1 MFKDKLIK
9 DCIKQK
15 PKAQFKLYNLYCD
28 AMLSVAMRY
37 IKQKDIAEDAT
48 QEAFIKAFKHLA
60 SFTGE
65 VSFGAWLKRIVI
77 NQCIDYCRKLKFT
90 DELSDSN
97 LKVIDEGFEDDWK
110 VENHITVNQV
120 KDALEA
126 LPEKYAIILKLYLIE
141 GYDHEEISEILN
153 IKENNSRIQ
162 LYRGK
167 KYLQK
172 QLKQLNNERFA

>member
-1 MFKDKLIK
+1 MFKNKLIK

-15 PKAQFKLYNLYCD
+15 PKAQLKLYNLYCD
-28 AMLSVAMRY
+28 AMLNVAMRY
-37 IKQKDIAEDAT
+37 IKQRDIAEDVT
-48 QEAFIKAFKHLA
+48 QEAFIKAFKHLS

-77 NQCIDYCRKLKFT
+77 NQSIDYCRKLKFT
-90 DELSDSN
+90 DELHETN
-97 LKVIDEGFEDDWK
+97 LKVIDTGFEDAWQ
-110 VENHITVNQV
+110 VENHITVKQV
-120 KDALEA
+120 TNALEA
-126 LPEKYAIILKLYLIE
+126 VPEKYAIILKLYLIE

-153 IKENNSRIQ
+153 IKANNSRIL

-167 KYLQK
+167 KHLQN